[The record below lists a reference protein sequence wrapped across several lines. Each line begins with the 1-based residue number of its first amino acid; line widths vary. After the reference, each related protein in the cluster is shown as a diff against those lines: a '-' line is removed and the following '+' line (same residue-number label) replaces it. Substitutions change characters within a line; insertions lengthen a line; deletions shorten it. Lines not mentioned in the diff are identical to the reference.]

1 MKGIE
6 RVERRIAHV
15 IGHSSVPEDPTHSGN
30 TLEWL
35 LELDPKADAAL
46 RIAALGHD
54 IERAIE
60 GRKVRR
66 GDFPTYDAFKAAH
79 ARNSAR
85 ILTDILKQ
93 CGVEDEP
100 FSREVCRLVRR
111 HEVGG
116 DPRSDLLVDADSISY
131 FDVNLPLYFERNT
144 WEETR
149 RRCTWG
155 YLRLSERAKRI
166 VIDLRH
172 PSGEL
177 SRVMSECIEAA
188 RISAH
193 PSSPGNNHP

>member
-6 RVERRIAHV
+6 RIERRIAHV
-15 IGHSSVPEDPTHSGN
+15 IGQSSVPEDPTHSGN
-30 TLEWL
+30 TLKWL
-35 LELDPKADAAL
+35 LEFDPKADAAL

-60 GRKVRR
+60 GRKVCR

-85 ILTDILKQ
+85 ILMEILKQ

-100 FSREVCRLVRR
+100 FSREVYRLVRR

-166 VIDLRH
+166 VSDLRQ
-172 PSGEL
+172 PSREL
-177 SRVMSECIEAA
+177 SQVMSECMELCNQ
-188 RISAH
+188 SA
-193 PSSPGNNHP
+193 PR

>member
-6 RVERRIAHV
+6 RIERRIAHV
-15 IGHSSVPEDPTHSGN
+15 IGQSSVPEDPTHSGN
-30 TLEWL
+30 TLKWL
-35 LELDPKADAAL
+35 LEFDPKADAAL

-60 GRKVRR
+60 GRKVHR

-85 ILTDILKQ
+85 ILMDILKE

-100 FSREVCRLVRR
+100 LSREVCRLVRR

-155 YLRLSERAKRI
+155 YLRLSDRAKRI
-166 VIDLRH
+166 VTNLRH

-177 SRVMSECIEAA
+177 SQVMSECIELCNQ
-188 RISAH
+188 SA
-193 PSSPGNNHP
+193 PR

>member
-1 MKGIE
+1 MKRIE
-6 RVERRIAHV
+6 CVERRIAHV

-85 ILTDILKQ
+85 ILMEILKE
-93 CGVEDEP
+93 CRVEDEP

-149 RRCTWG
+149 RRCVWG
-155 YLRLSERAKRI
+155 YLRLSERAQAI
-166 VIDLRH
+166 VAHLSH
-172 PSGEL
+172 PSGQI
-177 SRVMSECIEAA
+177 SRVMTDSIEAA
-188 RISAH
+188 KSF
-193 PSSPGNNHP
+193 PS